1 MHYVVLIL
9 DRFALLQDRK
19 CFDIIEAMKKSSN
32 PGLPPWPRRALEL
45 ASFSAAPQS
54 ILPLARSSF
63 QGLKKPYSM
72 NSSVTKSPFNPSD
85 TITIPSSSADS
96 NNKESQNLSFPIDN
110 KNSSTKDLA
119 TDPALP
125 SSGDKPAVKTRAM
138 ITGVQT
144 RAARAI
150 DPSMDPKRLKRVISN
165 RVSAQKSRLKR
176 LQYLADIESKVKA
189 LEEEIAALSPQVAL
203 YKSHHQALK
212 MEQRMLSMEMSART
226 SNKILK
232 DVEIED
238 NKAEVSRLRQLHLTQ
253 QEVMW
258 AGWAN
263 GFNQQMAGNP
273 NMFQLSLERIAYMT
287 SIQAKAGESSEG
299 TQKLKQRSGGWR
311 CVLGRDPSEQ
321 EMANPSLHRS
331 GPSTALN
338 MNPQMGGVQ
347 KTMTFNSMPI
357 NQDLDK

>member
-1 MHYVVLIL
+1 
-9 DRFALLQDRK
+9 
-19 CFDIIEAMKKSSN
+19 
-32 PGLPPWPRRALEL
+32 
-45 ASFSAAPQS
+45 
-54 ILPLARSSF
+54 
-63 QGLKKPYSM
+63 
-72 NSSVTKSPFNPSD
+72 
-85 TITIPSSSADS
+85 
-96 NNKESQNLSFPIDN
+96 
-110 KNSSTKDLA
+110 
-119 TDPALP
+119 
-125 SSGDKPAVKTRAM
+125 
-138 ITGVQT
+138 
-144 RAARAI
+144 
-150 DPSMDPKRLKRVISN
+150 
-165 RVSAQKSRLKR
+165 
-176 LQYLADIESKVKA
+176 
-189 LEEEIAALSPQVAL
+189 
-203 YKSHHQALK
+203 

-232 DVEIED
+232 DAEIED

-263 GFNQQMAGNP
+263 GFDQQMAGNP

-287 SIQAKAGESSEG
+287 SIQALRCLIVMSKTGESSEA